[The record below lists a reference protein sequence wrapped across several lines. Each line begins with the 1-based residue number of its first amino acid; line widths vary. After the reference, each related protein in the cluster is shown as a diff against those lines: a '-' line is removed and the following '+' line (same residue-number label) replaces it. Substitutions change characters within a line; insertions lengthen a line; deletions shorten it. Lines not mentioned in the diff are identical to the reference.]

1 MPSSITIPT
10 IDLEREDEEI
20 LPTLERALCDIGFVM
35 VQGHGVASELVSDDG
50 ISLGFLSYLMA
61 GAAARMPLRACRES
75 SMSRGGAV
83 KRLGYWEV
91 CAESGLS
98 YHLNQSA

>member
-1 MPSSITIPT
+1 M
-10 IDLEREDEEI
+10 
-20 LPTLERALCDIGFVM
+20 
-35 VQGHGVASELVSDDG
+35 VSDDG

-61 GAAARMPLRACRES
+61 GAAARKSLRACRES

-83 KRLGYWEV
+83 KHPVYWEV
-91 CAESGLS
+91 FADSGLS